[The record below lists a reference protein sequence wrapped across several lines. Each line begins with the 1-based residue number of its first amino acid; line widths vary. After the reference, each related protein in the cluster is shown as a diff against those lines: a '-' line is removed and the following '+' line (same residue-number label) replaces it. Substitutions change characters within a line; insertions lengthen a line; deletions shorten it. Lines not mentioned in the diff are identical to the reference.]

1 MIQTF
6 AKNSFTPSF
15 ESGFEPRLLS
25 ASNIDADFC
34 KHSRILHSHPD
45 RLELMFIRT
54 GTGTY
59 IVNDKPHDIKGGDVI
74 ICNAN
79 VLHDEVPH
87 KNKNLSTLSIAVTN
101 VKLPGLPENHLIASD
116 VCPVLE
122 IEKHHVLFDAI
133 IQTIFDSLAFGN
145 DNQPE
150 TNHYLTLALLSW
162 LIQAFN
168 HFGTPQ
174 SAAISKTDQTLT
186 EIKNYIDT
194 NYCEDLSLQKISDR
208 FFISPS
214 HLSHLFKR
222 KLGYSPMHYIVRRR
236 IGEAQSLLI
245 LTRKS
250 ITEIASTVGFDNLS
264 HFNVQFKKYVG
275 LSPLTYRKKY
285 TLPLSDKSG
294 HASDRTSKSD
304 NI

>member
-6 AKNSFTPSF
+6 AKNTFTPSF
-15 ESGFEPRLLS
+15 AKGNEPHLLS

-34 KHSRILHSHPD
+34 QHSRILHSHPD

-59 IVNDKPHDIKGGDVI
+59 IVNDKPYDIKAGDI
-74 ICNAN
+74 IVCNAN

-87 KNKNLSTLSIAVTN
+87 KNKNLATLSIAVTN
-101 VKLPGLPENHLIASD
+101 VKLPNLPENHLIGPD
-116 VCPVLE
+116 VCPILE

-133 IQTIFDSLAFGN
+133 IQTIFDSLAFDD

-150 TNHYLTLALLSW
+150 TNHYLTLSLLSW

-168 HFGTPQ
+168 QFGT
-174 SAAISKTDQTLT
+174 SHSNTTSKNDQILSD
-186 EIKNYIDT
+186 IKNYIDT
-194 NYCEDLSLQKISDR
+194 NYFEDLSLQKISDM
-208 FFISPS
+208 FYISPS

-285 TLPLSDKSG
+285 TLPLSEKGSTTSGSRPKKSE
-294 HASDRTSKSD
+294 
-304 NI
+304 

>member
-6 AKNSFTPSF
+6 AKNSFTSSF
-15 ESGFEPRLLS
+15 EAGYEPQLLS
-25 ASNIDADFC
+25 ASNIDTDFG

-45 RLELMFIRT
+45 RLELLFIRS

-59 IVNDKPHDIKGGDVI
+59 IVNDKPYDIKGGNI
-74 ICNAN
+74 IVCNAN

-87 KNKNLSTLSIAVTN
+87 KNKNLSTLSIAVN
-101 VKLPGLPENHLIASD
+101 HVKLPGLPENHLIASE

-133 IQTIFDSLAFGN
+133 IQTIFDSLAFDN

-162 LIQAFN
+162 LIQAYN
-168 HFGTPQ
+168 HFGMAQT
-174 SAAISKTDQTLT
+174 SSSSKTDQMLT
-186 EIKNYIDT
+186 EIKDYIDT
-194 NYCEDLSLQKISDR
+194 NYCEELSLQKISDQ

-236 IGEAQSLLI
+236 IGEAQSMLI

-250 ITEIASTVGFDNLS
+250 ITSIASTVGFDNLS

-285 TLPLSDKSG
+285 TLPLSDKSQQP
-294 HASDRTSKSD
+294 
-304 NI
+304 